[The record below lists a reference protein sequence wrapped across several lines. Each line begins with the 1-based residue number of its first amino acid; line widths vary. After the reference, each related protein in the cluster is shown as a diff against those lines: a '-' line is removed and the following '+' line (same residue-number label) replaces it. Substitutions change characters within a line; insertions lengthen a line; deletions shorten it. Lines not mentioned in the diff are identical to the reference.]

1 MIDYPQFFILGIEKR
16 GYVRPGDK
24 IYPIYPRSI
33 FLNSSEPIR
42 EQTPITVTVGGV
54 ALIRFNRRILIL
66 FVFPFRVITVDPRDN
81 KVNFHGFTPY
91 LSRFLFAFSNQKR
104 AEFISSKN
112 NEGFNNGDKSK
123 NTDYPNKTRVV
134 RHRIKNK
141 LVCTHYD

>member
-1 MIDYPQFFILGIEKR
+1 MIDYPQLFILGIEECW
-16 GYVRPGDK
+16 YMPPCDK
-24 IYPIYPRSI
+24 INLIYPRSK
-33 FLNSSEPIR
+33 FLDSPEPIR

-54 ALIRFNRRILIL
+54 ALIRFCRRILVL
-66 FVFPFRVITVDPRDN
+66 FGFPFRVVAVDPRDN

-91 LSRFLFAFSNQKR
+91 LSRFLFALSNQKR

-134 RHRIKNK
+134 QHRIKNK